1 MLTPAVLEAADVV
14 PAASSVFVYPDGNV
28 RSGGGRRLSKRNKI
42 RIFPGFLRIYLF
54 CLFQT
59 AKYRRK
65 TLV

>member
-1 MLTPAVLEAADVV
+1 AAGTT
-14 PAASSVFVYPDGNV
+14 PAASSVFVYLDGNV

-42 RIFPGFLRIYLF
+42 RIFSGFLRIYLF